1 MGVTTTHEDG
11 KRIRMSPLSAWVNF
25 YVIVGS
31 SAGALTGL
39 TFIAITLLP
48 DERRPSASLSTP
60 AFTTPTVVHFAMA
73 LLISATLSAPWP
85 SLAPL
90 SALLVV
96 VGLGMLAYGATV
108 VLRLRRLSRTLEYEM
123 VLEDWLLYGVCPLIV
138 YAGLVVAGALLANH
152 PTPALFGV
160 AGVLLALLAMALH
173 NAWDLVTF
181 IALLR
186 TSSDDGQQQG

>member
-1 MGVTTTHEDG
+1 
-11 KRIRMSPLSAWVNF
+11 MSPLSAWDNF
-25 YVIVGS
+25 YVVVGS

-39 TFIAITLLP
+39 TFIAITLIP
-48 DERRPSASLSTP
+48 DERRRGANLSVP

-73 LLISATLSAPWP
+73 LLLSAALSAPWP

-90 SALLVV
+90 GALLVV
-96 VGLGMLAYGATV
+96 VGLGMLTYGVIV
-108 VLRLRRLSRTLEYEM
+108 VRRLRRVEEYAL
-123 VLEDWLLYGVCPLIV
+123 VLEDWLVYGVCPLVV
-138 YAGLVVAGALLANH
+138 YFGLVVAGALLANH

-173 NAWDLVTF
+173 NAWDLVTY

-186 TSSDDGQQQG
+186 IQQPPDDEKPQG

>member
-1 MGVTTTHEDG
+1 MGAITAQEDG
-11 KRIRMSPLSAWVNF
+11 KRIRMSPLSAWDNF
-25 YVIVGS
+25 YVVVGS

-39 TFIAITLLP
+39 TFIAITLIP
-48 DERRPSASLSTP
+48 DERRRGANLSVP

-73 LLISATLSAPWP
+73 LLLSAALSAPWP

-96 VGLGMLAYGATV
+96 VGLGMLAYGALV
-108 VLRLRRLSRTLEYEM
+108 VRRLRRVEEYAL
-123 VLEDWLLYGVCPLIV
+123 VLEDWLVYGACPLIV

-186 TSSDDGQQQG
+186 VQQPPDDEKAQG

>member
-1 MGVTTTHEDG
+1 
-11 KRIRMSPLSAWVNF
+11 MSPLSAWDNF

-39 TFIAITLLP
+39 TFIAITLIP
-48 DERRPSASLSTP
+48 DERRRGANLSVP

-73 LLISATLSAPWP
+73 LLISAALSAPWP

-96 VGLGMLAYGATV
+96 VGLGMLAYGGIV
-108 VLRLRRLSRTLEYEM
+108 VRRLRRVEEYDL
-123 VLEDWLLYGVCPLIV
+123 VLEDWLVYGACPLVV
-138 YAGLVVAGALLANH
+138 YLGLVVAGALLANH

-160 AGVLLALLAMALH
+160 AAVLLALLAMALH

-186 TSSDDGQQQG
+186 TSSDDSEQQG